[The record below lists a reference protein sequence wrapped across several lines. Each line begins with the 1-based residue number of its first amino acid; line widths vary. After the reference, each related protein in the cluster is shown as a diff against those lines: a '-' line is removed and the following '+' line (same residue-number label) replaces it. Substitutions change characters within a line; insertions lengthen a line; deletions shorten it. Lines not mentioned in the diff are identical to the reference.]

1 MAEQQPTPIPFWEIW
16 PPDAGLPSQYSLPII
31 SDERYVLLARTRADQ
46 KLAAA
51 APDLLRAL
59 VGLLRCFEIRNEE
72 MFYVTNEGTGHPI
85 PRHLR
90 SYVPDVRRAAAK
102 AQGRPDGKS
111 WRR

>member
-16 PPDAGLPSQYSLPII
+16 LQDAGLPSQYSFSIV
-31 SDERYVLLARTRADQ
+31 SDQRYVLLARTRADQ

-59 VGLLRCFEIRNEE
+59 VGLLQCFEIRNKE
-72 MFYVTNEGTGHPI
+72 MFYVTNEGTGRLI

-90 SYVPDVRRAAAK
+90 SYVPDARRAAAK

-111 WRR
+111 